1 MSFRNQKQINFD
13 SDIESKLGVNAT
25 DIEFVNS
32 LEESDTPH
40 IPRYED
46 EQTKDNRFA
55 TPGRDSLDDE
65 YFD

>member
-32 LEESDTPH
+32 LEESDTH
-40 IPRYED
+40 HMPRYEV
-46 EQTKDNRFA
+46 
-55 TPGRDSLDDE
+55 
-65 YFD
+65 